1 MAHTVISRQE
11 QKQRTRAA
19 LLSAALQL
27 LEYKNLSS
35 VGLREVTRAAGI
47 VPAAFYRH
55 FRDMDDLGVALVE
68 ESLGSMLPVIRG
80 ARQGLT
86 DSDEIVRRS
95 LEVLVGYLDTHREHF
110 RIIAREKFGGVT
122 RVREAINAEL
132 KLAADELADD
142 LAALPDFAGWTRPDL
157 EMLTGLLVNQMLLL
171 AATLLDVPPDRPEEA
186 QRVVEV
192 ARRQIQLII
201 VGRRHWLG
209 HPQAPCGRPPEP
221 PPEDRHPKTGG
232 P

>member
-11 QKQRTRAA
+11 QKQRTRQA
-19 LLSAALQL
+19 LLSAAVAL
-27 LEYKNLSS
+27 LETKNLSS

-47 VPAAFYRH
+47 APAAFYRH
-55 FRDMDDLGVALVE
+55 FRDMDDLGIALVE

-86 DSDEIVRRS
+86 DSDEIVTRS
-95 LEVLVGYLDTHREHF
+95 LDVLVAYLGTHREHF

-122 RVREAINAEL
+122 RVRQAINAEL

-142 LAALPDFAGWTRPDL
+142 LAILPDFADWNRADL

-171 AATLLDVPPDRPEEA
+171 ASTLLDVPADQPEEA
-186 QRVVEV
+186 RRMVEI
-192 ARRQIQLII
+192 ARRQLQLII
-201 VGRRHWLG
+201 VGRRHWLDSPPAG
-209 HPQAPCGRPPEP
+209 CQPSGR
-221 PPEDRHPKTGG
+221 
-232 P
+232 